1 MADDVTRLERR
12 RAAEVARRGRI
23 FDVRRRVMGVDVPAL
38 ELQVSERR
46 RREETEVGVA
56 RALDALSLSHD
67 QMYIQKQK
75 DEEERKAELARDLVQ
90 YRAVHQRPEDS
101 LDADLTCDLKG
112 ASMIAFSVP
121 EWELGPASMQVF
133 QVCRCLIGSGGRV
146 GGSGCRVYATLR
158 AMQGEGLRE
167 EDSRRAQME
176 ETARTL
182 RAQREESAKQR
193 RERKHEELQAEM
205 RMVQGDQRALR
216 LQILEAEC
224 KRAARVALSSFN
236 RAQAEEVRERQRKG
250 KQLKEAEDRAEIAH
264 TVTSDLL
271 TECPDSAVRPGQEGA
286 AWRVLTDRWKGLTAE
301 QRGAILRER
310 EEQRAEGE
318 RRRAIDRRRELAWDS
333 QWQEQGR
340 AQEEA
345 ERRSREAERERRR
358 QMDKYNQELSLSQR
372 RHQQFL
378 NKRLYTNQA
387 TDHYF
392 SQFNSSSR

>member
-133 QVCRCLIGSGGRV
+133 
-146 GGSGCRVYATLR
+146 
-158 AMQGEGLRE
+158 QGEGLRE